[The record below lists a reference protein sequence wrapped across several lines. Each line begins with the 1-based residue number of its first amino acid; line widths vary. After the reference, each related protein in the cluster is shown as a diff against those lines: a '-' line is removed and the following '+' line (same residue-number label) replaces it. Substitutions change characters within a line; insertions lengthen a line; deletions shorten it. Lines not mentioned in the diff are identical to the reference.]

1 MTAAVAHEVVF
12 APVELDL
19 LATHAGVAF
28 PFPLR
33 VPSFGRFAHERD
45 AVLAAAGHA
54 LCARGLATGDGPVG
68 VAAEL
73 VTALREH
80 RGAVD
85 LVVIGAGGVTG
96 AVAMVHGDRA
106 VVCRQSW
113 GDGRG
118 SAVRV
123 TAVPATG
130 LGDRLAP
137 LIPGVRAAATLPITV
152 PPGVVE
158 GASRLLDDRS
168 DDPVGTRRARRLVRA
183 CGGDEAVV
191 DRLVALLPAVT
202 GRGQLGVVRRSG
214 DAVSRPHELSWL
226 DGARGR
232 VRVDRGDTG
241 WLSVNPLRHDDLLRV
256 LGEIATVA
264 RA

>member
-1 MTAAVAHEVVF
+1 MTAAVEHEVVF

-19 LATHAGVAF
+19 LATHAGAAF

-45 AVLAAAGHA
+45 ALLASAGHV

-73 VTALREH
+73 VTALRDH

-85 LVVIGAGGVTG
+85 LVVIGAGEVTG

-113 GDGRG
+113 GNGRG

-123 TAVPATG
+123 TAMPATG
-130 LGDRLAP
+130 LGDELAA
-137 LIPGVRAAATLPITV
+137 LIPEVRAAVTMPITL

-158 GASRLLDDRS
+158 GAFRLLGDPADG
-168 DDPVGTRRARRLVRA
+168 PVGARRVRQLVRA

-191 DRLVALLPAVT
+191 DRLVALVPAVA
-202 GRGQLGVVRRSG
+202 GRGQLGVVRRAG
-214 DAVSRPHELSWL
+214 DAVTRPHELSWL
-226 DGARGR
+226 DSSRGR